1 MNNKLY
7 KKLLWGTGFVIV
19 AVILTLF
26 IMSQTYIQ
34 NLVYHERLN
43 QMEEV
48 THQMFRS
55 LEDVIDAHWDEV
67 NVQCNYLYY
76 TPLKTDTEFYRYL
89 KKLSELSNYHERQIE
104 LIAVDSAGHYYTEN
118 GRMGLLRGMK
128 YLESAPQR
136 VSYVSNSLT
145 VDDSRMVFLEKLS
158 TPITL
163 QSGEK
168 EITLCYFGISQSM
181 TQLNDYFRCDAYEN
195 NNSVYV
201 LDNDGFKLFNANDT
215 ELLKGHNVYTVLSWM
230 SYLHGSSFAEA
241 KERLDRTGSCYSN
254 AVLDGTEYFYALK
267 QMENAQWTLAF
278 LVPAKY
284 VAVNTQK
291 LVTIVMVIIIVI
303 AMVFSVITVFVGWS
317 FLRQKQQQELQ
328 AEKEA
333 NLRLEQYNI
342 HLTQVN
348 DELRQAQDI
357 AAEALQSAERA
368 SKAKTDFL
376 ANMSHDIRT
385 PMNAII
391 GFTSLAATHIDNR
404 EQVLDYLKKIST
416 SSQHLLSLINDVL
429 DMSRIESGKVKIE
442 EKTVHLP
449 DLVHDVRS
457 IIQPNVS
464 AKRLS
469 LFIDTMDV
477 ENEDIITDPLRL
489 NQILLNILSNAIK
502 FTPTGGM
509 ISIRIA
515 EKNGAPEGRACYEFR
530 IKDNGI
536 GMSEEF
542 QKHIFEEFAREENS
556 TVSGIQGTG
565 LGMSITKNIV
575 DLMGGTI
582 AIESEPGK
590 GSEFIV
596 NLCFALSGQKVELRQ
611 LPQLEGLRA
620 LVADDDTDTCLS
632 VSTMLSKI
640 GMRPEWTISGRE
652 AVIRTRY
659 AMEQGDE
666 FSVYIIDWL
675 IPDMNGIEIV
685 RQIRKVI
692 GKSCPII
699 ILTAYDW
706 ADIEEEARAAGVT
719 AFCEKPLFL
728 SELRRVLAEPFG
740 AEPACRP
747 VQLNA
752 ETFKGKKILLVEDNE
767 LNREIAVEILKEAG
781 FEVES
786 AEDGEIAVRKMKQA
800 ADGQYDLILMDIQMP
815 NMDGYEATRQIRA
828 LPDAAKAGIPIFAMT
843 ANAFEEDRQNA
854 LEAGMNGHIAKPLDI
869 PHLLQVLADV
879 LK

>member
-1 MNNKLY
+1 MARKNRTTPDKRIWTAYLIIGV
-7 KKLLWGTGFVIV
+7 LLMAGVAFFSSWRAMRTAEERFCQTLEFVKSQSTSFEKHNDTITAKALRRTAV
-19 AVILTLF
+19 AVHQLAENPALDLSDPQCLNRQTEKLWLTGISVLGPDGTLRCESTTNGIGYDRFGDQLKNDAVLDVLSYPRKTYVKRVLLEDGSAVDVAAHRAESTELLLLAYRYTPAEFVEETALSIQSILDGYPAETSGTLF
-26 IMSQTYIQ
+26 IVQ
-34 NLVYHERLN
+34 NN
-43 QMEEV
+43 QV
-48 THQMFRS
+48 VAANR
-55 LEDVIDAHWDEV
+55 
-67 NVQCNYLYY
+67 
-76 TPLKTDTEFYRYL
+76 P
-89 KKLSELSNYHERQIE
+89 E
-104 LIAVDSAGHYYTEN
+104 LIGQDVAGSPLAQ
-118 GRMGLLRGMK
+118 GIRKAG
-128 YLESAPQR
+128 AA
-136 VSYVSNSLT
+136 
-145 VDDSRMVFLEKLS
+145 EKL
-158 TPITL
+158 THTRDWNG
-163 QSGEK
+163 SG
-168 EITLCYFGISQSM
+168 CYFGMFCHGRSFDLYAYTDEKIIFREALLLILTVLVGYILLVMILQLLRRRSVQEM
-181 TQLNDYFRCDAYEN
+181 ELQKKEQERKYQTQLEEQNR
-195 NNSVYV
+195 
-201 LDNDGFKLFNANDT
+201 KL
-215 ELLKGHNVYTVLSWM
+215 E
-230 SYLHGSSFAEA
+230 
-241 KERLDRTGSCYSN
+241 
-254 AVLDGTEYFYALK
+254 
-267 QMENAQWTLAF
+267 
-278 LVPAKY
+278 
-284 VAVNTQK
+284 
-291 LVTIVMVIIIVI
+291 I
-303 AMVFSVITVFVGWS
+303 
-317 FLRQKQQQELQ
+317 
-328 AEKEA
+328 
-333 NLRLEQYNI
+333 
-342 HLTQVN
+342 
-348 DELRQAQDI
+348 
-357 AAEALQSAERA
+357 ALQHEGAANRA
-368 SKAKTDFL
+368 KREFL
-376 ANMSHDIRT
+376 FNMSHDIRT

-442 EKTVHLP
+442 EKAVHLP

-469 LFIDTMDV
+469 LFIDTIDV

-515 EKNGAPEGRACYEFR
+515 EKNGAPAGRACYEFR

-575 DLMGGTI
+575 DLMGGSIT
-582 AIESEPGK
+582 IESEPGK

-596 NLCFALSGQKVELRQ
+596 NLCFALSGQKVELGQ
-611 LPQLEGLRA
+611 LPQLE

-692 GKSCPII
+692 GKSRPII

-752 ETFKGKKILLVEDNE
+752 EAFKGKKILLVEDNE

-854 LEAGMNGHIAKPLDI
+854 LKAGMNGHIAKPLDI

>member
-1 MNNKLY
+1 MARKNRTTPDKRIWTAYLIIGV
-7 KKLLWGTGFVIV
+7 LLMAGVAFFSSWRAMRTAEERFCQTLEFVKSQSTSFEKHNDTITAKALRRTAV
-19 AVILTLF
+19 AVHQLAEDTALDLSDPQCLNRQAEKLWLTGVSVLGPDGTLRCESTTNGIGYDRFGDRLKNDAVLNVLSYPRKTYVKRVLLEDGSAVDVAAHRAESTALLLLAYRYTPAEFVEETALSIQSILDGYPAETSGTLF
-26 IMSQTYIQ
+26 IVQ
-34 NLVYHERLN
+34 NN
-43 QMEEV
+43 QV
-48 THQMFRS
+48 VAANR
-55 LEDVIDAHWDEV
+55 
-67 NVQCNYLYY
+67 
-76 TPLKTDTEFYRYL
+76 P
-89 KKLSELSNYHERQIE
+89 E
-104 LIAVDSAGHYYTEN
+104 LIGQDVAGSPLAQ
-118 GRMGLLRGMK
+118 GIRKAG
-128 YLESAPQR
+128 AA
-136 VSYVSNSLT
+136 
-145 VDDSRMVFLEKLS
+145 EKL
-158 TPITL
+158 THTRDWNG
-163 QSGEK
+163 SG
-168 EITLCYFGISQSM
+168 CYFGMFCHGRSFDLYAYTDEKIIFRESLLLVLTALVGYILLVMVLQLLRRRSAQEM
-181 TQLNDYFRCDAYEN
+181 ELQKKEQERKYQTQLEEQNR
-195 NNSVYV
+195 
-201 LDNDGFKLFNANDT
+201 KL
-215 ELLKGHNVYTVLSWM
+215 E
-230 SYLHGSSFAEA
+230 
-241 KERLDRTGSCYSN
+241 
-254 AVLDGTEYFYALK
+254 
-267 QMENAQWTLAF
+267 
-278 LVPAKY
+278 
-284 VAVNTQK
+284 
-291 LVTIVMVIIIVI
+291 I
-303 AMVFSVITVFVGWS
+303 
-317 FLRQKQQQELQ
+317 
-328 AEKEA
+328 
-333 NLRLEQYNI
+333 
-342 HLTQVN
+342 
-348 DELRQAQDI
+348 
-357 AAEALQSAERA
+357 ALQHEGAANRA
-368 SKAKTDFL
+368 KREFL
-376 ANMSHDIRT
+376 FNMSHDIRT

-442 EKTVHLP
+442 EKAVHLP

-515 EKNGAPEGRACYEFR
+515 EKNGAPAGRACYEFR

-575 DLMGGTI
+575 DLVGGTI

-706 ADIEEEARAAGVT
+706 SDIEEEARAAGVT

-740 AEPACRP
+740 AEPDCRP
-747 VQLNA
+747 VQRNA
-752 ETFKGKKILLVEDNE
+752 EAFKGKKILLVEDNE

-854 LEAGMNGHIAKPLDI
+854 LQAGMNGHIAKPLDI

>member
-1 MNNKLY
+1 MARKNRTIPNKRIWTAYLIIGV
-7 KKLLWGTGFVIV
+7 LLMAGVAFFSSWRAMRTAEERFCQTLEFVKSQSTSFEKHNDTITAKALRRTAV
-19 AVILTLF
+19 AVHQLAENPALDLSDPQCLNRQTEKLWLTGISVLGPDGTLRCESTTNGIGYDRFGDQLKNDAVLDVLSYPRKTYVKRVLLEDGSAVDVAAHRAESTELLLLAYRYTPAEFVEETALSIQSILDGYPAETSGTLF
-26 IMSQTYIQ
+26 IVQ
-34 NLVYHERLN
+34 NN
-43 QMEEV
+43 QV
-48 THQMFRS
+48 VAANR
-55 LEDVIDAHWDEV
+55 
-67 NVQCNYLYY
+67 
-76 TPLKTDTEFYRYL
+76 P
-89 KKLSELSNYHERQIE
+89 E
-104 LIAVDSAGHYYTEN
+104 LIGQDVAGSPLVQ
-118 GRMGLLRGMK
+118 GIRKAG
-128 YLESAPQR
+128 AA
-136 VSYVSNSLT
+136 
-145 VDDSRMVFLEKLS
+145 EKL
-158 TPITL
+158 THTRDWNG
-163 QSGEK
+163 SG
-168 EITLCYFGISQSM
+168 CYFGMFCHGRSFDLYAYTDEKIIFRESLLLILTVLVGYILLVMILQLLRRRSVQEM
-181 TQLNDYFRCDAYEN
+181 ELQKKEQERKYQTQLEEQNR
-195 NNSVYV
+195 
-201 LDNDGFKLFNANDT
+201 KL
-215 ELLKGHNVYTVLSWM
+215 E
-230 SYLHGSSFAEA
+230 
-241 KERLDRTGSCYSN
+241 
-254 AVLDGTEYFYALK
+254 
-267 QMENAQWTLAF
+267 
-278 LVPAKY
+278 
-284 VAVNTQK
+284 
-291 LVTIVMVIIIVI
+291 I
-303 AMVFSVITVFVGWS
+303 
-317 FLRQKQQQELQ
+317 
-328 AEKEA
+328 
-333 NLRLEQYNI
+333 
-342 HLTQVN
+342 
-348 DELRQAQDI
+348 
-357 AAEALQSAERA
+357 ALQHEGAANRA
-368 SKAKTDFL
+368 KREFL
-376 ANMSHDIRT
+376 FNMSHDIRT

-442 EKTVHLP
+442 EKAVHLP
-449 DLVHDVRS
+449 DLVHGVRS
-457 IIQPNVS
+457 IIQPDVS

-502 FTPTGGM
+502 FTPTGGT

-515 EKNGAPEGRACYEFR
+515 QKNGAPKGRGCYEFR

-542 QKHIFEEFAREENS
+542 QKHIFEAFSREESS

-575 DLMGGTI
+575 DMMGGTI

-596 NLCFALSGQKVELRQ
+596 DLCFALSGQKVEPKQ

-752 ETFKGKKILLVEDNE
+752 EAFKGKKILLVEDNE

-854 LEAGMNGHIAKPLDI
+854 LKAGMNGHIAKPLDI

>member
-1 MNNKLY
+1 MARKNRTTPDKRIWTAYLIIGV
-7 KKLLWGTGFVIV
+7 LLMAGVAFFSSWRAMRTAEERFCQTLEFVKSQSTSFEKHNDTITAKALRRTAV
-19 AVILTLF
+19 AVHQLAENPALDLSDPQCLNRQTEKLWLTGISVLGPDGTLRCESTTNGIGYDRFGDQLKNDAVLDVLSYPRKTYVKRVLLEDGSAVDVAAHRAESTELLLLAYRYTPAEFVEETALSIQSILDGYPAETSGTLF
-26 IMSQTYIQ
+26 IVQ
-34 NLVYHERLN
+34 NN
-43 QMEEV
+43 QV
-48 THQMFRS
+48 VAANR
-55 LEDVIDAHWDEV
+55 
-67 NVQCNYLYY
+67 
-76 TPLKTDTEFYRYL
+76 P
-89 KKLSELSNYHERQIE
+89 E
-104 LIAVDSAGHYYTEN
+104 LIGQDVAGSPLAQ
-118 GRMGLLRGMK
+118 GIRKAG
-128 YLESAPQR
+128 AA
-136 VSYVSNSLT
+136 
-145 VDDSRMVFLEKLS
+145 EKL
-158 TPITL
+158 THTRDWNG
-163 QSGEK
+163 SG
-168 EITLCYFGISQSM
+168 CYFGMFCHGRSFDLYACTDEKIIFRESLLLILTVLVGYILLVMILQLLRRRSAQEM
-181 TQLNDYFRCDAYEN
+181 ELQKKEQERKYQTQLEEQNR
-195 NNSVYV
+195 
-201 LDNDGFKLFNANDT
+201 KL
-215 ELLKGHNVYTVLSWM
+215 E
-230 SYLHGSSFAEA
+230 
-241 KERLDRTGSCYSN
+241 
-254 AVLDGTEYFYALK
+254 
-267 QMENAQWTLAF
+267 
-278 LVPAKY
+278 
-284 VAVNTQK
+284 
-291 LVTIVMVIIIVI
+291 I
-303 AMVFSVITVFVGWS
+303 
-317 FLRQKQQQELQ
+317 
-328 AEKEA
+328 
-333 NLRLEQYNI
+333 
-342 HLTQVN
+342 
-348 DELRQAQDI
+348 
-357 AAEALQSAERA
+357 ALQHEGAANRA
-368 SKAKTDFL
+368 KREFL
-376 ANMSHDIRT
+376 FNMSHDIRT

-442 EKTVHLP
+442 EKAVHLP

-457 IIQPNVS
+457 IIQPDVS

-477 ENEDIITDPLRL
+477 ENEDIITDPMRL

-502 FTPTGGM
+502 FTPTGGT

-515 EKNGAPEGRACYEFR
+515 QKNGAPKGRGCYEFR

-542 QKHIFEEFAREENS
+542 QKHIFEAFSREESS

-575 DLMGGTI
+575 DMMGGTI

-596 NLCFALSGQKVELRQ
+596 DLCFALSGQRVEPKQ

-752 ETFKGKKILLVEDNE
+752 EAFKGKKILLVEDNE

>member
-1 MNNKLY
+1 MARKNRTTPDKRIWTAYLIIGV
-7 KKLLWGTGFVIV
+7 LLMAGVAFFSSWRAMRTAEERFCQTLEFVKSQSTSFEKHNDTITAKALRRTAV
-19 AVILTLF
+19 AVHQLAENPALDLSDPQCLNRQTEKLWLTGISVLGPDGTLRCESTTNGIGYDRFGDQLKNDAVLDVLSYPRKTYVKRVLLEDGSAVDVAAHRAESTELLLLAYRYTPAEFVEETALSIQSILDGYPAETSGTLF
-26 IMSQTYIQ
+26 IVQ
-34 NLVYHERLN
+34 NN
-43 QMEEV
+43 QV
-48 THQMFRS
+48 VAANR
-55 LEDVIDAHWDEV
+55 
-67 NVQCNYLYY
+67 
-76 TPLKTDTEFYRYL
+76 P
-89 KKLSELSNYHERQIE
+89 E
-104 LIAVDSAGHYYTEN
+104 LIGQDVAGSPLAQ
-118 GRMGLLRGMK
+118 GIRKAG
-128 YLESAPQR
+128 AA
-136 VSYVSNSLT
+136 
-145 VDDSRMVFLEKLS
+145 EKL
-158 TPITL
+158 THTRDWNG
-163 QSGEK
+163 SG
-168 EITLCYFGISQSM
+168 CYFGMFCHGRSFDLYAYTDEKIIFRESLLLILTVLVGYILLVMILQLLRRRSVQEM
-181 TQLNDYFRCDAYEN
+181 ELQKKEQERKYQTQLEEQNR
-195 NNSVYV
+195 
-201 LDNDGFKLFNANDT
+201 KL
-215 ELLKGHNVYTVLSWM
+215 E
-230 SYLHGSSFAEA
+230 
-241 KERLDRTGSCYSN
+241 
-254 AVLDGTEYFYALK
+254 
-267 QMENAQWTLAF
+267 
-278 LVPAKY
+278 
-284 VAVNTQK
+284 
-291 LVTIVMVIIIVI
+291 I
-303 AMVFSVITVFVGWS
+303 
-317 FLRQKQQQELQ
+317 
-328 AEKEA
+328 
-333 NLRLEQYNI
+333 
-342 HLTQVN
+342 
-348 DELRQAQDI
+348 
-357 AAEALQSAERA
+357 ALQHEGAANRA
-368 SKAKTDFL
+368 KREFL
-376 ANMSHDIRT
+376 FNMSHDIRT

-442 EKTVHLP
+442 EKAVHLP

-502 FTPTGGM
+502 FTPTGGT

-515 EKNGAPEGRACYEFR
+515 QKNSAPKGRGCYEFR

-542 QKHIFEEFAREENS
+542 QKHIFEAFSREESS

-575 DLMGGTI
+575 DMMGGTI
-582 AIESEPGK
+582 AIKSEPGK

-596 NLCFALSGQKVELRQ
+596 DLCFALSGQKVEPRQ

-692 GKSCPII
+692 GKSRPII

-854 LEAGMNGHIAKPLDI
+854 LKAGMNGHIAKPLDI

>member
-1 MNNKLY
+1 MGSEKIENYFTAPVMPSANCFCRTKNTIMVGMEQNRTPITQSTSFEKHNDTITAKALRR
-7 KKLLWGTGFVIV
+7 TAV
-19 AVILTLF
+19 AVHQLAENPALDLSDPQCLNRQTEKLWLTGISVLGPDGTLRCESTTNGIGYDRFGDQLKNDAVLDVLSYPRKTYVKRVLLEDGSAVDVAAHRAESTELLLLAYRYTPAEFVEETALSIQSILDGYPAETSGTLF
-26 IMSQTYIQ
+26 IVQ
-34 NLVYHERLN
+34 NN
-43 QMEEV
+43 QV
-48 THQMFRS
+48 VAANR
-55 LEDVIDAHWDEV
+55 
-67 NVQCNYLYY
+67 
-76 TPLKTDTEFYRYL
+76 P
-89 KKLSELSNYHERQIE
+89 E
-104 LIAVDSAGHYYTEN
+104 LIGQDVAGSPLAQ
-118 GRMGLLRGMK
+118 GIRKAG
-128 YLESAPQR
+128 AA
-136 VSYVSNSLT
+136 
-145 VDDSRMVFLEKLS
+145 EKL
-158 TPITL
+158 THTRDWNG
-163 QSGEK
+163 SG
-168 EITLCYFGISQSM
+168 CYFGMFCHGRSFDLYAYTDEKIIFREALLLILTVLVGYILLVMILQLLRRRSVQEM
-181 TQLNDYFRCDAYEN
+181 ELQKKEQERKYQTQLEEQNR
-195 NNSVYV
+195 
-201 LDNDGFKLFNANDT
+201 KL
-215 ELLKGHNVYTVLSWM
+215 E
-230 SYLHGSSFAEA
+230 
-241 KERLDRTGSCYSN
+241 
-254 AVLDGTEYFYALK
+254 
-267 QMENAQWTLAF
+267 
-278 LVPAKY
+278 
-284 VAVNTQK
+284 
-291 LVTIVMVIIIVI
+291 I
-303 AMVFSVITVFVGWS
+303 
-317 FLRQKQQQELQ
+317 
-328 AEKEA
+328 
-333 NLRLEQYNI
+333 
-342 HLTQVN
+342 
-348 DELRQAQDI
+348 
-357 AAEALQSAERA
+357 ALQHEGAANRA
-368 SKAKTDFL
+368 KREFL
-376 ANMSHDIRT
+376 FNMSHDIRT

-442 EKTVHLP
+442 EKAVHLP

-515 EKNGAPEGRACYEFR
+515 EKNGAPAGRACYEFR

-536 GMSEEF
+536 GMSEGF

-582 AIESEPGK
+582 TIESEPGK

-692 GKSCPII
+692 GKSRPII

-752 ETFKGKKILLVEDNE
+752 EAFKGKKILLVEDNE

-854 LEAGMNGHIAKPLDI
+854 LKAGMNGHIAKPLDI

>member
-1 MNNKLY
+1 MGSEKTQSMFSARFWYACL
-7 KKLLWGTGFVIV
+7 
-19 AVILTLF
+19 AVGIIAL
-26 IMSQTYIQ
+26 SV
-34 NLVYHERLN
+34 VYTFSHKVDIRRCEERLTTTVEFIKD
-43 QMEEV
+43 Q
-48 THQMFRS
+48 TDS
-55 LEDVIDAHWDEV
+55 YV
-67 NVQCNYLYY
+67 NYN
-76 TPLKTDTEFYRYL
+76 
-89 KKLSELSNYHERQIE
+89 N
-104 LIAVDSAGHYYTEN
+104 IAVAKSLMRGSTVIRTLEEISLDCSEAELEVYADKLWLTGISVLDQQGNVVCEYTEH
-118 GRMGLLRGMK
+118 GIGYARLRTD
-128 YLESAPQR
+128 L
-136 VSYVSNSLT
+136 
-145 VDDSRMVFLEKLS
+145 
-158 TPITL
+158 
-163 QSGEK
+163 
-168 EITLCYFGISQSM
+168 
-181 TQLNDYFRCDAYEN
+181 
-195 NNSVYV
+195 
-201 LDNDGFKLFNANDT
+201 
-215 ELLKGHNVYTVLSWM
+215 
-230 SYLHGSSFAEA
+230 
-241 KERLDRTGSCYSN
+241 
-254 AVLDGTEYFYALK
+254 
-267 QMENAQWTLAF
+267 
-278 LVPAKY
+278 
-284 VAVNTQK
+284 
-291 LVTIVMVIIIVI
+291 
-303 AMVFSVITVFVGWS
+303 
-317 FLRQKQQQELQ
+317 
-328 AEKEA
+328 
-333 NLRLEQYNI
+333 
-342 HLTQVN
+342 
-348 DELRQAQDI
+348 
-357 AAEALQSAERA
+357 ERA
-368 SKAKTDFL
+368 SVLDVIGYPQKTYVKRVYLEDGSYADIAVHSCANNTGAVLAYRHTLASFSQKSVLSVQTLLNGYDADTVATFLVVKGSRVEASNDPELIGKDVSDDRLIQSIRKSNQSEKLTFVNVGNGMGQYYGMYSHGRNYYLYAYVPARQIDSATSPNLTMALAAYILILVLVLGLRWSTARKFQLRQEKSEQAYKESLEQKNAELELAVRHEAAANRAKREFL
-376 ANMSHDIRT
+376 FNMSHDIRT

-391 GFTSLAATHIDNR
+391 GFTSLAATHIDNK

-429 DMSRIESGKVKIE
+429 DMSRIESGKVKID
-442 EKTVHLP
+442 EKAVHLP

-502 FTPTGGM
+502 FTPTGGT

-515 EKNGAPEGRACYEFR
+515 QKNGAPKGRGCYEFR

-536 GMSEEF
+536 GMSKEF
-542 QKHIFEEFAREENS
+542 QKHIFEAFSREESS

-596 NLCFALSGQKVELRQ
+596 DLCFALSGQRVEPKQ
-611 LPQLEGLRA
+611 IPQLEGLRA

-675 IPDMNGIEIV
+675 IPDMNGIEVV

-728 SELRRVLAEPFG
+728 SQLRRVLAEPFG
-740 AEPACRP
+740 AEPIHEP
-747 VQLNA
+747 SQPNA
-752 ETFKGKKILLVEDNE
+752 SGFKGKKLLLVEDNA
-767 LNREIAVEILKEAG
+767 LNRELAQEILKEAG
-781 FEVES
+781 FAVDT

-800 ADGQYDLILMDIQMP
+800 APWQYDLILMDIQMP
-815 NMDGYEATRQIRA
+815 KMDGYEATRQIRA

-843 ANAFEEDRQNA
+843 ANAFEEDRQSA
-854 LEAGMNGHIAKPLDI
+854 LKAGMDGHIAKPLDI

-879 LK
+879 LKS

>member
-1 MNNKLY
+1 MARKNRTTSD
-7 KKLLWGTGFVIV
+7 KKIWAVYLIVGVLLMVGVTFLSSWRAMRTAEERFCRILEFVKSQSTSFEKYNDTITAKALRRAAV
-19 AVILTLF
+19 AVHQLAEDPALDLSDPQCLNRQAEKLWLTGISVLGPDGALLCESTTNGIGYARFGDQLKNDAVLDVLSYPRKTYVKRVLLEDGSAVDVAAHRAESAELLLLAYRYTPAEFVEETALSIQSVLDGYPAETSGTLF
-26 IMSQTYIQ
+26 IVQ
-34 NLVYHERLN
+34 NN
-43 QMEEV
+43 Q
-48 THQMFRS
+48 
-55 LEDVIDAHWDEV
+55 VIAA
-67 NVQCNYLYY
+67 NR
-76 TPLKTDTEFYRYL
+76 P
-89 KKLSELSNYHERQIE
+89 E
-104 LIAVDSAGHYYTEN
+104 LIGQDTADSPLVQGIRKAG
-118 GRMGLLRGMK
+118 
-128 YLESAPQR
+128 AA
-136 VSYVSNSLT
+136 
-145 VDDSRMVFLEKLS
+145 EKL
-158 TPITL
+158 THTL
-163 QSGEK
+163 DWNG
-168 EITLCYFGISQSM
+168 TGCYFGMFCHGRSFDLYAYTDEKTIFRESLSLILM
-181 TQLNDYFRCDAYEN
+181 ALVAYILLVMALQLLRR
-195 NNSVYV
+195 
-201 LDNDGFKLFNANDT
+201 
-215 ELLKGHNVYTVLSWM
+215 
-230 SYLHGSSFAEA
+230 SSIEA
-241 KERLDRTGSCYSN
+241 VEQLRKEQER
-254 AVLDGTEYFYALK
+254 EYHA
-267 QMENAQWTLAF
+267 
-278 LVPAKY
+278 
-284 VAVNTQK
+284 
-291 LVTIVMVIIIVI
+291 
-303 AMVFSVITVFVGWS
+303 
-317 FLRQKQQQELQ
+317 
-328 AEKEA
+328 
-333 NLRLEQYNI
+333 RLEEQNRKLEI
-342 HLTQVN
+342 
-348 DELRQAQDI
+348 
-357 AAEALQSAERA
+357 ALQHEGAANRA
-368 SKAKTDFL
+368 KREFL
-376 ANMSHDIRT
+376 FNMSHDIRT

-391 GFTSLAATHIDNR
+391 GFTSLAATHIDNK

-442 EKTVHLP
+442 EKAVHLP

-457 IIQPNVS
+457 IIQPNIS

-515 EKNGAPEGRACYEFR
+515 EKNGAPAGRACYEFR

-542 QKHIFEEFAREENS
+542 QKHIFEEFTREENS

-752 ETFKGKKILLVEDNE
+752 EAFKGKKILLVEDNE

-815 NMDGYEATRQIRA
+815 NMDGYEAARQIRA

-854 LEAGMNGHIAKPLDI
+854 LKAGMNGHIAKPLDI

>member
-1 MNNKLY
+1 MARKNRTTPDKRRWAGYLIVGV
-7 KKLLWGTGFVIV
+7 LLMIGVTFLSGWRAMRTAEERFCQTLEFVKSQSTSFEKYNDTITAKALRRTAV
-19 AVILTLF
+19 AVHQLAEDPALDLSDPQCLNRQAEKLWLTGISVLGPDGTLRCESTTNGIGYARFGDQLKNDAILDVLSYPRKTYVKRVLLEDGSAVDVAAHRADSTELLLLAYRYTPAEFVEETALSIQSVLDGYPAETSGTLF
-26 IMSQTYIQ
+26 IVQ
-34 NLVYHERLN
+34 NN
-43 QMEEV
+43 QV
-48 THQMFRS
+48 VAANR
-55 LEDVIDAHWDEV
+55 
-67 NVQCNYLYY
+67 
-76 TPLKTDTEFYRYL
+76 P
-89 KKLSELSNYHERQIE
+89 E
-104 LIAVDSAGHYYTEN
+104 LIWQDVAGSPLAQ
-118 GRMGLLRGMK
+118 GIRKAG
-128 YLESAPQR
+128 AA
-136 VSYVSNSLT
+136 
-145 VDDSRMVFLEKLS
+145 EKL
-158 TPITL
+158 THTRDWNG
-163 QSGEK
+163 SG
-168 EITLCYFGISQSM
+168 CYFGMFCHGRSFDLYAYTDEKMIFRESLSLVGYILLVMVLQLLRRRSVQEM
-181 TQLNDYFRCDAYEN
+181 EQQKKEQERKYQTQLEEQNR
-195 NNSVYV
+195 
-201 LDNDGFKLFNANDT
+201 KL
-215 ELLKGHNVYTVLSWM
+215 E
-230 SYLHGSSFAEA
+230 
-241 KERLDRTGSCYSN
+241 
-254 AVLDGTEYFYALK
+254 
-267 QMENAQWTLAF
+267 
-278 LVPAKY
+278 
-284 VAVNTQK
+284 
-291 LVTIVMVIIIVI
+291 I
-303 AMVFSVITVFVGWS
+303 
-317 FLRQKQQQELQ
+317 
-328 AEKEA
+328 
-333 NLRLEQYNI
+333 
-342 HLTQVN
+342 
-348 DELRQAQDI
+348 
-357 AAEALQSAERA
+357 ALQHEGAANRA
-368 SKAKTDFL
+368 KREFL
-376 ANMSHDIRT
+376 FNMSHDIRT

-442 EKTVHLP
+442 EKAVHLP
-449 DLVHDVRS
+449 DLIHDVRS
-457 IIQPNVS
+457 IIQPNIS

-515 EKNGAPEGRACYEFR
+515 EKNGAPAGRACYEFR

-542 QKHIFEEFAREENS
+542 QKHIFEEFTREENS

-752 ETFKGKKILLVEDNE
+752 EPFKGKKILLVEDNE

-786 AEDGEIAVRKMKQA
+786 AEDGEIAVRKMEQA
-800 ADGQYDLILMDIQMP
+800 ADGQYALILMDIQMP

-854 LEAGMNGHIAKPLDI
+854 LKAGMNGHIAKPLDI

>member
-1 MNNKLY
+1 MARKNRTTSD
-7 KKLLWGTGFVIV
+7 KKIWAVYLIVGVLLMVGVAFFSSWRAMRTAEERFCRILEFVKSQSTSFEKYNDTITAKALRRTAV
-19 AVILTLF
+19 AVHQLAEDPALDLSDPQCLNRQAEKLWLTGISVLGPDGTLRYESTTNGIGYARFGDQLKNDAVLDVLSYPRKTYVKRVLLEDGSAVDVAAHRAESAELLLLAYRYTPAEFVEETALSIQSVLDGYPAETSGTLF
-26 IMSQTYIQ
+26 IVQ
-34 NLVYHERLN
+34 NN
-43 QMEEV
+43 Q
-48 THQMFRS
+48 
-55 LEDVIDAHWDEV
+55 VIAA
-67 NVQCNYLYY
+67 NR
-76 TPLKTDTEFYRYL
+76 P
-89 KKLSELSNYHERQIE
+89 E
-104 LIAVDSAGHYYTEN
+104 LIGQDTAESPLVQGIRKAG
-118 GRMGLLRGMK
+118 
-128 YLESAPQR
+128 AA
-136 VSYVSNSLT
+136 
-145 VDDSRMVFLEKLS
+145 EKL
-158 TPITL
+158 THTRDWNG
-163 QSGEK
+163 SG
-168 EITLCYFGISQSM
+168 CYFGMYCHGRSFDLYAYTDEKTIFRESLSLILM
-181 TQLNDYFRCDAYEN
+181 ALVGYILLVMALQLLRR
-195 NNSVYV
+195 
-201 LDNDGFKLFNANDT
+201 
-215 ELLKGHNVYTVLSWM
+215 
-230 SYLHGSSFAEA
+230 SSIEA
-241 KERLDRTGSCYSN
+241 VEQLRKEQER
-254 AVLDGTEYFYALK
+254 EYHA
-267 QMENAQWTLAF
+267 
-278 LVPAKY
+278 
-284 VAVNTQK
+284 
-291 LVTIVMVIIIVI
+291 
-303 AMVFSVITVFVGWS
+303 
-317 FLRQKQQQELQ
+317 
-328 AEKEA
+328 
-333 NLRLEQYNI
+333 RLEEQNRKLEI
-342 HLTQVN
+342 
-348 DELRQAQDI
+348 
-357 AAEALQSAERA
+357 ALQHEGAANRA
-368 SKAKTDFL
+368 KREFL
-376 ANMSHDIRT
+376 FNMSHDIRT

-442 EKTVHLP
+442 EKAVHLP

-457 IIQPNVS
+457 IIQPNIS

-515 EKNGAPEGRACYEFR
+515 EKNGAPTGRACYEFR

-542 QKHIFEEFAREENS
+542 QKHIFEEFTREENS

-596 NLCFALSGQKVELRQ
+596 NLCFALSGQKVEQRQ

-752 ETFKGKKILLVEDNE
+752 EAFKGKKILLVEDNE

-815 NMDGYEATRQIRA
+815 NMDGYEAARQIRA
-828 LPDAAKAGIPIFAMT
+828 LPDAGKAGIPIFAMT

-854 LEAGMNGHIAKPLDI
+854 LKAGMNGHIAKPLDI

>member
-1 MNNKLY
+1 MARKNRTTPDKRIWTAYLIIGV
-7 KKLLWGTGFVIV
+7 LLMAGVAFFSSWRAMRTAEERFCQTLEFVKSQSTSFEKHNDTITAKALRRTAV
-19 AVILTLF
+19 AVHQLAENPALDLSDPQCLNRQTEKLWLTGISVLGPDGTLRCESTTNGIGYDRFGDQLKNDAVLDVLSYPRKTYVKRVLLEDGSAVDVAAHRAESTELLLLAYRYTPAEFVEETALSIQSVLDGYPAETSGTLF
-26 IMSQTYIQ
+26 IVQ
-34 NLVYHERLN
+34 NN
-43 QMEEV
+43 QV
-48 THQMFRS
+48 VAANR
-55 LEDVIDAHWDEV
+55 
-67 NVQCNYLYY
+67 
-76 TPLKTDTEFYRYL
+76 P
-89 KKLSELSNYHERQIE
+89 E
-104 LIAVDSAGHYYTEN
+104 LIGQDVAGSPLVQGIRKAGAT
-118 GRMGLLRGMK
+118 
-128 YLESAPQR
+128 
-136 VSYVSNSLT
+136 
-145 VDDSRMVFLEKLS
+145 EKLAH
-158 TPITL
+158 TRDWNG
-163 QSGEK
+163 SG
-168 EITLCYFGISQSM
+168 CYFGMFCHGRSFDLYAYTDEKII
-181 TQLNDYFRCDAYEN
+181 FRE
-195 NNSVYV
+195 S
-201 LDNDGFKLFNANDT
+201 
-215 ELLKGHNVYTVLSWM
+215 LLLILTVLVG
-230 SYLHGSSFAEA
+230 YIL
-241 KERLDRTGSCYSN
+241 
-254 AVLDGTEYFYALK
+254 
-267 QMENAQWTLAF
+267 
-278 LVPAKY
+278 LVMIL
-284 VAVNTQK
+284 Q
-291 LVTIVMVIIIVI
+291 LLRRR
-303 AMVFSVITVFVGWS
+303 SV
-317 FLRQKQQQELQ
+317 QEMELQ
-328 AEKEA
+328 KKEQE
-333 NLRLEQYNI
+333 RKYQIQLEEQNRKLEI
-342 HLTQVN
+342 
-348 DELRQAQDI
+348 
-357 AAEALQSAERA
+357 ALQHEGAANRA
-368 SKAKTDFL
+368 KREFL
-376 ANMSHDIRT
+376 FNMSHDIRT

-442 EKTVHLP
+442 EKAVHLP

-457 IIQPNVS
+457 IIQPDVS

-502 FTPTGGM
+502 FTPTGGT

-515 EKNGAPEGRACYEFR
+515 QKNGAPKGRGCYEFR

-542 QKHIFEEFAREENS
+542 QKHIFEAFSREESS

-575 DLMGGTI
+575 DMMGGTI

-596 NLCFALSGQKVELRQ
+596 DLCFALSGQRVEPRQ

-666 FSVYIIDWL
+666 FSVYIIDWM

-706 ADIEEEARAAGVT
+706 SDIEEEARAAGVT

-752 ETFKGKKILLVEDNE
+752 EAFKGKKILLVEDNE

-854 LEAGMNGHIAKPLDI
+854 LKAGMNGHIAKPLDI

>member
-1 MNNKLY
+1 MARKNRTTPDKRIWTAYLIIGV
-7 KKLLWGTGFVIV
+7 LLMAGVAFFSSWRAMRTAEERFCQTLEFVKSQSTSFEKHNDTITAKALRRTAV
-19 AVILTLF
+19 AVHQLAENPALDLSDPQCLNRQTEKLWLTGISVLGPDGTLRCESTTNGIGYDRFGDQLKNDAVLDVLSYPRKTYVKRVLLEDGSAVDVAAHRAESTELLLLAYRYTPAEFVEETALSIQSVLDGYPAETSGTLF
-26 IMSQTYIQ
+26 IVQ
-34 NLVYHERLN
+34 NN
-43 QMEEV
+43 QV
-48 THQMFRS
+48 VAANR
-55 LEDVIDAHWDEV
+55 
-67 NVQCNYLYY
+67 
-76 TPLKTDTEFYRYL
+76 P
-89 KKLSELSNYHERQIE
+89 E
-104 LIAVDSAGHYYTEN
+104 LIGQDVAGSPLVQGIRKAGAT
-118 GRMGLLRGMK
+118 
-128 YLESAPQR
+128 
-136 VSYVSNSLT
+136 
-145 VDDSRMVFLEKLS
+145 EKL
-158 TPITL
+158 THTRDWNG
-163 QSGEK
+163 SG
-168 EITLCYFGISQSM
+168 CYFGMFCHGRSFDLYAYTDEKIIFREALLLILTVLVGYILLVMILQLLRRRSVQEM
-181 TQLNDYFRCDAYEN
+181 ELQKKEQERKYQTQLEEQNR
-195 NNSVYV
+195 
-201 LDNDGFKLFNANDT
+201 KL
-215 ELLKGHNVYTVLSWM
+215 E
-230 SYLHGSSFAEA
+230 
-241 KERLDRTGSCYSN
+241 
-254 AVLDGTEYFYALK
+254 
-267 QMENAQWTLAF
+267 
-278 LVPAKY
+278 
-284 VAVNTQK
+284 
-291 LVTIVMVIIIVI
+291 I
-303 AMVFSVITVFVGWS
+303 
-317 FLRQKQQQELQ
+317 
-328 AEKEA
+328 
-333 NLRLEQYNI
+333 
-342 HLTQVN
+342 
-348 DELRQAQDI
+348 
-357 AAEALQSAERA
+357 ALQHEGAANRA
-368 SKAKTDFL
+368 KREFL
-376 ANMSHDIRT
+376 FNMSHDIRT

-442 EKTVHLP
+442 EKAVHLP

-457 IIQPNVS
+457 IIQPDVS

-502 FTPTGGM
+502 FTPTGGT

-515 EKNGAPEGRACYEFR
+515 QKNGAPKGRGCYEFR

-542 QKHIFEEFAREENS
+542 QKHIFEAFSREESS

-575 DLMGGTI
+575 DMMGGTI

-596 NLCFALSGQKVELRQ
+596 DLCFALSGQKVEPKQ

-706 ADIEEEARAAGVT
+706 SDIEEEARAAGVT

-752 ETFKGKKILLVEDNE
+752 EAFKGKKILLVEDNE

-854 LEAGMNGHIAKPLDI
+854 LKAGMNGHIAKPLDI

>member
-1 MNNKLY
+1 MARKNRTTPDKRIWTAYLIIGV
-7 KKLLWGTGFVIV
+7 LLMAGVAFFSSWRAMRTAEERFCQTLEFVKSQSTSFEKHNDTITAKALRRTAV
-19 AVILTLF
+19 AVHQLAENPALDLSDPQCLNRQTEKLWLTGISVLGPDGTLRCESTTNGIGYDRFGDQLKNDAVLDVLSYPRKTYVKRVLLEDGSAVDVAAHRAESTALLLLAYRYTPAEFVEETALSIQSILDGYPAETSGTLF
-26 IMSQTYIQ
+26 IVQ
-34 NLVYHERLN
+34 NN
-43 QMEEV
+43 QV
-48 THQMFRS
+48 VAANR
-55 LEDVIDAHWDEV
+55 
-67 NVQCNYLYY
+67 
-76 TPLKTDTEFYRYL
+76 P
-89 KKLSELSNYHERQIE
+89 E
-104 LIAVDSAGHYYTEN
+104 LIGQDVAGSPLAQ
-118 GRMGLLRGMK
+118 GIRKAG
-128 YLESAPQR
+128 AA
-136 VSYVSNSLT
+136 
-145 VDDSRMVFLEKLS
+145 EKL
-158 TPITL
+158 THTRDWNG
-163 QSGEK
+163 SG
-168 EITLCYFGISQSM
+168 CYFGMFCHGRSFDLYAYTDEKIIFRESLLLVLTALVGYILLVMVLQLLRRRSAQEM
-181 TQLNDYFRCDAYEN
+181 ELQKKEQERKYQTQLEEQNR
-195 NNSVYV
+195 
-201 LDNDGFKLFNANDT
+201 KL
-215 ELLKGHNVYTVLSWM
+215 E
-230 SYLHGSSFAEA
+230 
-241 KERLDRTGSCYSN
+241 
-254 AVLDGTEYFYALK
+254 
-267 QMENAQWTLAF
+267 
-278 LVPAKY
+278 
-284 VAVNTQK
+284 
-291 LVTIVMVIIIVI
+291 I
-303 AMVFSVITVFVGWS
+303 
-317 FLRQKQQQELQ
+317 
-328 AEKEA
+328 
-333 NLRLEQYNI
+333 
-342 HLTQVN
+342 
-348 DELRQAQDI
+348 
-357 AAEALQSAERA
+357 ALQHEGAANRA
-368 SKAKTDFL
+368 KREFL
-376 ANMSHDIRT
+376 FNMSHDIRT

-442 EKTVHLP
+442 EKAVHLP

-515 EKNGAPEGRACYEFR
+515 EKNGAPAGRACYEFR

-692 GKSCPII
+692 GKSRPII

-854 LEAGMNGHIAKPLDI
+854 LKAGMNGHIAKPLDI

>member
-1 MNNKLY
+1 MARKNRTIPDKRIWTAYLIIGV
-7 KKLLWGTGFVIV
+7 LLMAGVAFFSSWRAMRTAEERFCQTLEFVKSQSTSFEKHNDTITAKALRRTAV
-19 AVILTLF
+19 AVHQLAENPALDLSDPQCLNRQTEKLWLTGISVLGPDGTLRCESTTNGIGYDRFGDQLKNDAALDVLSYPRKTYVKRVLLEDGSAVDVAAHRAESTELLLLAYRYTPAEFVEETALSIQSVLDGYPAETSGTLF
-26 IMSQTYIQ
+26 IVQ
-34 NLVYHERLN
+34 NN
-43 QMEEV
+43 QV
-48 THQMFRS
+48 VAANR
-55 LEDVIDAHWDEV
+55 
-67 NVQCNYLYY
+67 
-76 TPLKTDTEFYRYL
+76 P
-89 KKLSELSNYHERQIE
+89 E
-104 LIAVDSAGHYYTEN
+104 LIGQDVAGSPLAQ
-118 GRMGLLRGMK
+118 GIRKAG
-128 YLESAPQR
+128 AA
-136 VSYVSNSLT
+136 
-145 VDDSRMVFLEKLS
+145 EKL
-158 TPITL
+158 TYTRDWNG
-163 QSGEK
+163 SG
-168 EITLCYFGISQSM
+168 CYFGMFCHGRSFDLYAYTDEKIIFRESLLLILTVLVGYILLVMILQLLRRRSVQEM
-181 TQLNDYFRCDAYEN
+181 ELQKKEQERKYQTQLEEQNR
-195 NNSVYV
+195 
-201 LDNDGFKLFNANDT
+201 KL
-215 ELLKGHNVYTVLSWM
+215 E
-230 SYLHGSSFAEA
+230 
-241 KERLDRTGSCYSN
+241 
-254 AVLDGTEYFYALK
+254 
-267 QMENAQWTLAF
+267 
-278 LVPAKY
+278 
-284 VAVNTQK
+284 
-291 LVTIVMVIIIVI
+291 I
-303 AMVFSVITVFVGWS
+303 
-317 FLRQKQQQELQ
+317 
-328 AEKEA
+328 
-333 NLRLEQYNI
+333 
-342 HLTQVN
+342 
-348 DELRQAQDI
+348 
-357 AAEALQSAERA
+357 ALQHEGAANRA
-368 SKAKTDFL
+368 KREFL
-376 ANMSHDIRT
+376 FNMSHDIRT

-442 EKTVHLP
+442 EKAVHLP

-457 IIQPNVS
+457 IIQPDVS

-502 FTPTGGM
+502 FTPTGGT

-515 EKNGAPEGRACYEFR
+515 QKNGAPKGRGCYEFR

-542 QKHIFEEFAREENS
+542 QKHIFEAFSREESS

-596 NLCFALSGQKVELRQ
+596 DLCFALSGQRVEPKQ
-611 LPQLEGLRA
+611 IPQLEGLRA

-675 IPDMNGIEIV
+675 IPDMNGIEVV

-728 SELRRVLAEPFG
+728 SQLRRVLAEPFG
-740 AEPACRP
+740 AEPIHEP
-747 VQLNA
+747 SQPNA
-752 ETFKGKKILLVEDNE
+752 SGFKGKKLLLVEDNA
-767 LNREIAVEILKEAG
+767 LNRELAQEILKEAG
-781 FEVES
+781 FAVDT

-800 ADGQYDLILMDIQMP
+800 APWQYDLILMDIQMP
-815 NMDGYEATRQIRA
+815 RMDGYEATRQIRA

-843 ANAFEEDRQNA
+843 ANAFEEDRQSA
-854 LEAGMNGHIAKPLDI
+854 LKAGMDGHIAKPLDI

-879 LK
+879 LKS

>member
-1 MNNKLY
+1 MARKNRTTPDKRIWTAYLIIGV
-7 KKLLWGTGFVIV
+7 LLMAGVAFFSSWRAMRTAEERFCQTLEFVKSQSTSFEKHNDTITAKALRRTAV
-19 AVILTLF
+19 AVHQLAENPALDLSDPQCLNRQTEKLWLTGISVLGPDGTLRCESTTNGIGYDRFGDQLKNDAVLDVLSYPRKTYVKRVLLEDGSAVDVAAHRAESTELLLLAYRYTPAEFVEETALSIQSILDGYPAETSGTLF
-26 IMSQTYIQ
+26 IVQ
-34 NLVYHERLN
+34 NN
-43 QMEEV
+43 QV
-48 THQMFRS
+48 VAGNR
-55 LEDVIDAHWDEV
+55 
-67 NVQCNYLYY
+67 
-76 TPLKTDTEFYRYL
+76 P
-89 KKLSELSNYHERQIE
+89 E
-104 LIAVDSAGHYYTEN
+104 LIGQDVAGSPLAQ
-118 GRMGLLRGMK
+118 GIRKAG
-128 YLESAPQR
+128 AA
-136 VSYVSNSLT
+136 
-145 VDDSRMVFLEKLS
+145 EKL
-158 TPITL
+158 THTRDWNG
-163 QSGEK
+163 SG
-168 EITLCYFGISQSM
+168 CYFGMFCHGRSFDLYAYTDEKIIFREALLLILTVLVGYILLVMILQLLRRRSVQEM
-181 TQLNDYFRCDAYEN
+181 ELQKKEQERKYQTQLEEQNR
-195 NNSVYV
+195 
-201 LDNDGFKLFNANDT
+201 KL
-215 ELLKGHNVYTVLSWM
+215 E
-230 SYLHGSSFAEA
+230 
-241 KERLDRTGSCYSN
+241 
-254 AVLDGTEYFYALK
+254 
-267 QMENAQWTLAF
+267 
-278 LVPAKY
+278 
-284 VAVNTQK
+284 
-291 LVTIVMVIIIVI
+291 I
-303 AMVFSVITVFVGWS
+303 
-317 FLRQKQQQELQ
+317 
-328 AEKEA
+328 
-333 NLRLEQYNI
+333 
-342 HLTQVN
+342 
-348 DELRQAQDI
+348 
-357 AAEALQSAERA
+357 ALQHEGAANRA
-368 SKAKTDFL
+368 KREFL
-376 ANMSHDIRT
+376 FNMSHDIRT

-442 EKTVHLP
+442 EKAVHLP

-469 LFIDTMDV
+469 LFIDTIDV

-509 ISIRIA
+509 ISIRIS
-515 EKNGAPEGRACYEFR
+515 EKNGAPKGRACYEFR

-596 NLCFALSGQKVELRQ
+596 DLCFALSGQKIEPRQ

-752 ETFKGKKILLVEDNE
+752 EAFKGKKILLVEDNE

-854 LEAGMNGHIAKPLDI
+854 LKAGMNGHIAKPLDI

>member
-1 MNNKLY
+1 MARKNKTISDTWRWGLY
-7 KKLLWGTGFVIV
+7 LVIGVLFMAGVVFFSSWQALRATEARFCQILDFVKSQSTSFEKHNDTITAKALRRTAV
-19 AVILTLF
+19 AVHQLAENPALDLSDPQCLNRQTEKLWLTGISVLGPDGTLRCESTTNGIGYDRFGDQLKNDAVLDVLSYPRKTYVKRVLLEDGSAVDVAAHRAESTELLLLAYRYTPAEFVEETALSIQSVLDGYPAETSGTLF
-26 IMSQTYIQ
+26 IVQ
-34 NLVYHERLN
+34 NN
-43 QMEEV
+43 QV
-48 THQMFRS
+48 VAANR
-55 LEDVIDAHWDEV
+55 
-67 NVQCNYLYY
+67 
-76 TPLKTDTEFYRYL
+76 P
-89 KKLSELSNYHERQIE
+89 E
-104 LIAVDSAGHYYTEN
+104 LIGQDVAGSPLVQGIRKAGAT
-118 GRMGLLRGMK
+118 
-128 YLESAPQR
+128 
-136 VSYVSNSLT
+136 
-145 VDDSRMVFLEKLS
+145 EKLAH
-158 TPITL
+158 TRDWNG
-163 QSGEK
+163 SG
-168 EITLCYFGISQSM
+168 CYFGMFCHGRSFDLYAYTDEKII
-181 TQLNDYFRCDAYEN
+181 FREA
-195 NNSVYV
+195 
-201 LDNDGFKLFNANDT
+201 
-215 ELLKGHNVYTVLSWM
+215 LLLILTVLVG
-230 SYLHGSSFAEA
+230 YIL
-241 KERLDRTGSCYSN
+241 
-254 AVLDGTEYFYALK
+254 
-267 QMENAQWTLAF
+267 
-278 LVPAKY
+278 LVMIL
-284 VAVNTQK
+284 Q
-291 LVTIVMVIIIVI
+291 LLRRR
-303 AMVFSVITVFVGWS
+303 SV
-317 FLRQKQQQELQ
+317 QEMELQ
-328 AEKEA
+328 KKEQE
-333 NLRLEQYNI
+333 RKYQIQLEEQNRKLEI
-342 HLTQVN
+342 
-348 DELRQAQDI
+348 
-357 AAEALQSAERA
+357 ALQHEGAANRA
-368 SKAKTDFL
+368 KREFL
-376 ANMSHDIRT
+376 FNMSHDIRT

-442 EKTVHLP
+442 EKAVHLP

-515 EKNGAPEGRACYEFR
+515 EKNGAPAGQACYEFR

-706 ADIEEEARAAGVT
+706 SDIEEEARAAGVT

-752 ETFKGKKILLVEDNE
+752 EAFKGKKILLVEDNE

-854 LEAGMNGHIAKPLDI
+854 LKAGMNGHIAKPLDI